1 MPNPY
6 VNKVVQSNGTTLI
19 DISDTTAVA
28 ADVASG
34 KSFYSASGQKVLG
47 TGSTGSGEI
56 SGLSGKKV
64 VFLGDSIGYGEGNN
78 GHSFVD
84 IISEK
89 GICSSVIK
97 ECHSSATV
105 GPYQPWSEAEGYDCL
120 SMIQAQSSNISNA
133 DIVFIEYGGNDTYA
147 IDHNL
152 VTLGTINDAAST
164 NTFFGYCRRAI
175 QNVRAINPTVEIY
188 WLFPIL
194 YNLPP
199 TPLVSYANGDWM
211 TVTSKA
217 ITQVCDDCGV
227 SYYGLYSDLNPVKGA
242 GHVIN
247 DAAGHPSE
255 AGHQIIAETVMWG
268 YPYHAFPYRPSRSIT
283 LASDGTYDSTFRV
296 LVALLQVGVD
306 VDIRYDGLIFH
317 PQKSDSSYIVFS
329 AVTASGTTET
339 EYVLVVNSS
348 GTAVYST
355 TRTLTN
361 IPWGGGGGGDD
372 PTPPDPTGYETIYD
386 GDVNVKSSN
395 PNYFQIN
402 NVSAVPQQSETW
414 RITWKGVTAEF
425 TSVYSSQ
432 INTYYVGNPGV
443 IGGTDDGSGVPVVI
457 YGSTSVQITGVTSD
471 NAGTTAIKIERGT
484 AS

>member
-1 MPNPY
+1 MANITLMGASYTDVPAVTLP
-6 VNKVVQSNGTTLI
+6 QTGGGTVT
-19 DISDTTAVA
+19 
-28 ADVASG
+28 
-34 KSFYSASGQKVLG
+34 FYEN
-47 TGSTGSGEI
+47 GSGGGAS
-56 SGLSGKKV
+56 SGLAGKKV

-105 GPYQPWSEAEGYDCL
+105 GPYQPWSEAEGYDCIA
-120 SMIQAQSSNISNA
+120 MIQAQSTNIANA

-164 NTFFGYCRRAI
+164 NSFFGYCRRAI

-199 TPLVSYANGDWM
+199 TPLASYANGDWM

-242 GHVIN
+242 GHIIN

-296 LVALLQVGVD
+296 LVALIQVGVD

-317 PQKSDSSYIVFS
+317 PKKSDSSYIV
-329 AVTASGTTET
+329 
-339 EYVLVVNSS
+339 LN
-348 GTAVYST
+348 
-355 TRTLTN
+355 
-361 IPWGGGGGGDD
+361 
-372 PTPPDPTGYETIYD
+372 
-386 GDVNVKSSN
+386 
-395 PNYFQIN
+395 
-402 NVSAVPQQSETW
+402 
-414 RITWKGVTAEF
+414 
-425 TSVYSSQ
+425 
-432 INTYYVGNPGV
+432 
-443 IGGTDDGSGVPVVI
+443 
-457 YGSTSVQITGVTSD
+457 
-471 NAGTTAIKIERGT
+471 
-484 AS
+484 

>member
-1 MPNPY
+1 MANITLLGASYTDVPAVDLPQTGGGTVRFY
-6 VNKVVQSNGTTLI
+6 ENGG
-19 DISDTTAVA
+19 DG
-28 ADVASG
+28 AS
-34 KSFYSASGQKVLG
+34 
-47 TGSTGSGEI
+47 

-84 IISEK
+84 IIREK

-105 GPYQPWSEAEGYDCL
+105 GPYEPWESARGYDGIA
-120 SMIQAQSSNISNA
+120 MVQAQSSNIANA

-147 IDHNL
+147 IDHRL
-152 VTLGTINDAAST
+152 VDLGTINDAAST
-164 NTFFGYCRRAI
+164 NTFFGYCRRII
-175 QNVRAINPTVEIY
+175 QNIRAINPTVEIY
-188 WLFPIL
+188 WLFPIM

-199 TPLVSYANGDWM
+199 TPLASYANGDWM

-217 ITQVCDDCGV
+217 ISQVCDDYGV
-227 SYYGLYSDLNPVKGA
+227 SYYGLYSGLDPVKNGN
-242 GHVIN
+242 HIIN

-255 AGHQIIAETVMWG
+255 AGHKIIAENVIWG
-268 YPYHAFPYRPSRSIT
+268 YPYHAYPYRPSRSIT
-283 LASDGTYDSTFRV
+283 LASDGTYDSTFRA
-296 LVALLQVGVD
+296 LVALIQVGVD
-306 VDIRYDGLIFH
+306 VDVRYNGLIFR
-317 PQKSDSSYIVFS
+317 PYRSDSSYIVFS
-329 AVTASGTTET
+329 AVMASGATET
-339 EYVLVVNSS
+339 EYVLVINSS

-355 TRTLTN
+355 TRSLTN
-361 IPWGGGGGGDD
+361 IPWDGGGGGGGDD
-372 PTPPDPTGYETIYD
+372 PTPPDPTGYETIFS
-386 GDVNVKSSN
+386 GTVTVVSSN
-395 PNYFQIN
+395 PNYFQLPN
-402 NVSAVPQQSETW
+402 MSAVPQAGETW

-432 INTYYVGNPGV
+432 INTYYVGNPGA

-471 NAGTTAIKIERGT
+471 NAGKAAIKIERGT

>member
-1 MPNPY
+1 MANITLLGASYTDVPAVDLPQTGGGTVRFY
-6 VNKVVQSNGTTLI
+6 ENGG
-19 DISDTTAVA
+19 DGMS
-28 ADVASG
+28 
-34 KSFYSASGQKVLG
+34 
-47 TGSTGSGEI
+47 

-89 GICSSVIK
+89 GICASVIK

-105 GPYQPWSEAEGYDCL
+105 GPYEPWSEATGYDCI
-120 SMIQAQSSNISNA
+120 SMIQAQSTNIANA

-175 QNVRAINPTVEIY
+175 QNIRAINPTVEIY

-199 TPLVSYANGDWM
+199 SPLVSYANGDWM

-242 GHVIN
+242 GHIIN

-348 GTAVYST
+348 GTSIYST

-361 IPWGGGGGGDD
+361 IPWGGGGGGGDD
-372 PTPPDPTGYETIYD
+372 PTPPDPTGFETIFS
-386 GDVNVKSSN
+386 GSVTVVSSN
-395 PNYFQIN
+395 PNYFQLLN
-402 NVSAVPQQSETW
+402 MSAVPQAGETW
-414 RITWKGVTAEF
+414 RITWKGVTVEF

-443 IGGTDDGSGVPVVI
+443 VGGEDDGSGVPVVI
-457 YGSTSVQITGVTSD
+457 YGSNSTTITGVTTD
-471 NAGTTAIKIERGT
+471 GAGKTTILIERGT
-484 AS
+484 TA

>member
-34 KSFYSASGQKVLG
+34 KSFYAASGQKVLG
-47 TGSTGSGEI
+47 TGSAGSGGA

-105 GPYQPWSEAEGYDCL
+105 GPYQPWSEAEGYDCIA
-120 SMIQAQSSNISNA
+120 MIQAQSTNIANA
-133 DIVFIEYGGNDTYA
+133 DIVFIEYGGNDSYA
-147 IDHNL
+147 LETGLI
-152 VTLGTINDAAST
+152 TLGTSADAST
-164 NTFFGYCRRAI
+164 VTSICGYARKAI
-175 QNVRAINPTVEIY
+175 ENIRTINSTVEIV
-188 WLFPIL
+188 WL
-194 YNLPP
+194 LPFIDDYS
-199 TPLVSYANGDWM
+199 LGVIASYVNRDYRIA
-211 TVTSKA
+211 VTKA
-217 ITQVCDDCGV
+217 IINVCSSLDV
-227 SYYGLYSDLNPVKGA
+227 TYFGLYSNLNPTKNGS
-242 GHVIN
+242 HIIN

-255 AGHQIIAETVMWG
+255 AGHEVIADTVIWG
-268 YPYHAFPYRPSRSIT
+268 YPYMSSPYRPLKTIT
-283 LASDGTYDSTFRV
+283 VASDGTYDGAFAS
-296 LVALLQVGVD
+296 LLLLINQRVD
-306 VDIRYDGLIFH
+306 VEARYDGMIFRV
-317 PQKSDSSYIVFS
+317 KKFDSSSIVFS

-339 EYVLVVNSS
+339 EYVLVITSS
-348 GTAVYST
+348 TTALYST
-355 TRTLTN
+355 TRSLTSV
-361 IPWGGGGGGDD
+361 PWDGGGGD
-372 PTPPDPTGYETIYD
+372 PTPPDPTGYETIYN
-386 GDVNVKSSN
+386 GDVNVKSSS

-425 TSVYSSQ
+425 TSEYSSR
-432 INTYYVGNPGV
+432 INTYYVGNPAA
-443 IGGTDDGSGVPVVI
+443 IGETDDGSGVPVVI

-471 NAGTTAIKIERGT
+471 NAGTAAIKIERGT